1 MLFGSVAQMCASAW
15 YLWCRL
21 RFFTQLGN
29 GYTIY
34 ELCLPSARCM
44 GISMILV
51 DPVSS
56 GKYCGTFVFTAPAAD
71 PAVMSFTVPS
81 IGSTI
86 VATATTVTSSS
97 ADCTDSASAMCSEGA
112 CVVVSC
118 GGGSFTPDGAYD
130 SFWYGVRAMTGKYTI
145 NCFQYQGDVGC
156 VCMFYDWI
164 SSNDEICPDN
174 YNYFPVQVEGQ
185 GSH

>member
-1 MLFGSVAQMCASAW
+1 M
-15 YLWCRL
+15 
-21 RFFTQLGN
+21 N
-29 GYTIY
+29 
-34 ELCLPSARCM
+34 
-44 GISMILV
+44 LV

-56 GKYCGTFVFTAPAAD
+56 GKYCGTRVFTAPAAD

-81 IGSTI
+81 KRSTF

-130 SFWYGVRAMTGKYTI
+130 SFWYGVGAIPRGRW
-145 NCFQYQGDVGC
+145 VR
-156 VCMFYDWI
+156 VH
-164 SSNDEICPDN
+164 
-174 YNYFPVQVEGQ
+174 VR
-185 GSH
+185 